1 MAEAPLADTSA
12 AEEARVA
19 TSDELRRAALE
30 RSAQRNA
37 RVARQRLQ
45 RRWLTWLIYKL
56 LLWTLPVLILA
67 ELAWALWLRE
77 HPLPARLQAIANQIT
92 RAASPQAQS
101 PSAAMRG
108 SGTSPGD
115 L

>member
-1 MAEAPLADTSA
+1 MAEAPHVEPSA
-12 AEEARVA
+12 AEPRVA

-30 RSAQRNA
+30 RSAARNA
-37 RVARQRLQ
+37 QVSRQRLR
-45 RRWLTWLIYKL
+45 RRWLTWVLYKL

-77 HPLPARLQAIANQIT
+77 HPLPAKLQAIANGFT

-101 PSAAMRG
+101 PSAVMRG

>member
-1 MAEAPLADTSA
+1 MAETPGAEPSA
-12 AEEARVA
+12 AERHVA

-30 RSAQRNA
+30 RSAARNA
-37 RVARQRLQ
+37 QVSRQRLR
-45 RRWLTWLIYKL
+45 RRWLTWVVYKL

-77 HPLPARLQAIANQIT
+77 HPLPAKLQAIANQLT

-101 PSAAMRG
+101 PSAAMPG